1 MRLAQVIVRIKIKIG
16 NVHFKSYSLKVFQI
30 KLFNFSKKKKIQTI
44 NLLCVNPLME
54 NTWTKLRM

>member
-16 NVHFKSYSLKVFQI
+16 KVHFKPYSLKVFQI
-30 KLFNFSKKKKIQTI
+30 KLFNFSPKKKKKIQTI

-54 NTWTKLRM
+54 NT